1 MSSGVAAPRTGIDFA
16 GDGVKC
22 GDVSDWA
29 CRATVGDALFSTSHD
44 LEALLQRMTVLFGAL
59 DRVSTII
66 RESAVS
72 YCLTSLCLI
81 VLIWAALKFRSWYQD
96 GSDTA
101 ADRAELLVHFKDL
114 ERRGELTG
122 QEFRSIEGQLL
133 DNSTNSCV
141 DDPDTD
147 ARMES

>member
-1 MSSGVAAPRTGIDFA
+1 
-16 GDGVKC
+16 
-22 GDVSDWA
+22 
-29 CRATVGDALFSTSHD
+29 
-44 LEALLQRMTVLFGAL
+44 MTVLFGAL

-81 VLIWAALKFRSWYQD
+81 VLIWSALKFRSWYQD

-101 ADRAELLVHFKDL
+101 ADRAELLVHFKEL
-114 ERRGELTG
+114 ERRGELTDQG
-122 QEFRSIEGQLL
+122 FRSIEGQLL

-141 DDPDTD
+141 DNPDID
-147 ARMES
+147 VGLES

>member
-1 MSSGVAAPRTGIDFA
+1 
-16 GDGVKC
+16 
-22 GDVSDWA
+22 
-29 CRATVGDALFSTSHD
+29 
-44 LEALLQRMTVLFGAL
+44 MTVLFGAL

-72 YCLTSLCLI
+72 YSLTSLCLI
-81 VLIWAALKFRSWYQD
+81 VLIWSALKFRSWYQD

-101 ADRAELLVHFKDL
+101 ADRAELLVHFKEL
-114 ERRGELTG
+114 ERRGELTD

-141 DDPDTD
+141 DNPDID
-147 ARMES
+147 VGLKS